1 MGGIDTGG
9 GGFSGSSAATSGDSA
24 TGDKRNGGFNV
35 NYGAAPWYAYAFG
48 ALVVGGLMYV
58 VITK

>member
-24 TGDKRNGGFNV
+24 TGDKNNGFNV
-35 NYGAAPWYAYAFG
+35 NYGATPWYAYAFG
-48 ALVVGGLMYV
+48 AIAVGGLLYV